1 MCNGAAPGAVP
12 IIFFCLKDGGQ
23 TFYHSTGIQ
32 ARPMDAVRDK
42 RLRSV
47 LEHHKLAMCKAYTFM
62 QVKQMDMNNRIF
74 ETMIKRVMTE
84 NMGLTM
90 RKVGEPCIHYFE
102 MSSLIYDAR
111 NKIARAAIKEK
122 CERVLWLD
130 SDMQF
135 EPDLMERLSAR
146 IDEGREFVTGL
157 YVSRKEPIR
166 PTIYRNLE
174 IRETEEGRKA
184 SAPAYI
190 DYPRDSVFEVDACG
204 FGIVMTTVRLL
215 KDVTGSYGLPF
226 TPVQG
231 FGEDMAFCIRTKELG
246 YPLWCDSSIQA
257 GHIGL
262 TTYKPEDSTRY
273 PTACEEFK
281 SY

>member
-1 MCNGAAPGAVP
+1 MKTMIAVP
-12 IIFFCLKDGGQ
+12 C
-23 TFYHSTGIQ
+23 
-32 ARPMDAVRDK
+32 MDTVPTRFMTS
-42 RLRSV
+42 L
-47 LEHHKLAMCKAYTFM
+47 LA
-62 QVKQMDMNNRIF
+62 
-74 ETMIKRVMTE
+74 
-84 NMGLTM
+84 M

-190 DYPRDSVFEVDACG
+190 DYPRESVFEVDACG

-226 TPVQG
+226 TPVPG
-231 FGEDMAFCIRTKELG
+231 FGEDMAFCIRAKELG
-246 YPLWCDSSIQA
+246 YPLWCDSGIQA

-262 TTYKPEDSTRY
+262 TTYRPEDSTQY